1 MLKKTQRIH
10 DNSGETWCVFISQ
23 VKISDRKNDMYDYL
37 VIQKHITEYK
47 YDMYGMFIYTF
58 NCIYLYV
65 PTYL

>member
-1 MLKKTQRIH
+1 MLKKTQRRH
-10 DNSGETWCVFISQ
+10 DNSGETWCVFIFQ